1 MKVLGLITGILIVL
15 QTIFY
20 ILLNLSLL
28 GDMVI
33 PPFVFAITN
42 VPFILLGVLIV
53 LLSLKREN

>member
-1 MKVLGLITGILIVL
+1 VKVLGLITGILIVL
-15 QTIFY
+15 QTIFF

-28 GDMVI
+28 DDMVI

-53 LLSLKREN
+53 